1 MICVEIGVDGAV
13 YAVTPQPA
21 DVSACGMVI
30 VSADSVMNTP
40 WALTPEQGSQIGA
53 SILLVWA
60 VALTFRLI
68 GRALSTVDSEEKT
81 T

>member
-60 VALTFRLI
+60 VAFSFRMI
-68 GRALSTVDSEEKT
+68 VRALSTVDSEEKT

>member
-13 YAVTPQPA
+13 YAVSPQPA
-21 DVSACGMVI
+21 EVSSCGMVI
-30 VSADSVMNTP
+30 VSADSVLNTP

-53 SILLVWA
+53 AVLLVWA
-60 VALTFRLI
+60 VAYTFRLI